1 VPPPQPASAPPPATE
16 KLTSSQL
23 TIMAMPQENTVGVAT
38 MKINQVLPAPGQA
51 IQIPMPQ
58 ELRGASQATVRAT
71 ELPSW
76 LGFDPLSQVFIV
88 RSVPLGV
95 ETIEVNVQIDGRIWK
110 LTLDFRNN

>member
-1 VPPPQPASAPPPATE
+1 LTIIAPPQET
-16 KLTSSQL
+16 
-23 TIMAMPQENTVGVAT
+23 TVGLAT
-38 MKINQVLPAPGQA
+38 LRVNQALPAPGQT

-58 ELRGASQATVRAT
+58 ELRGASQATVSAT

-76 LGFDPLSQVFIV
+76 LGFDPLRQVFIV

-95 ETIEVNVQIDGRIWK
+95 ETIEVNVQVDGRIWK